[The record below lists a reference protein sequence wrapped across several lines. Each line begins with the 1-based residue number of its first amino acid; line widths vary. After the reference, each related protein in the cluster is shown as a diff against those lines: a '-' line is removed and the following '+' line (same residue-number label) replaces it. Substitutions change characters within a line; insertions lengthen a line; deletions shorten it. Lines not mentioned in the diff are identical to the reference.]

1 MPRLSVPW
9 LLSPWL
15 AALSLATPPAFAT
28 QAVAAVPA
36 RTVLVVGDSI
46 SAAYGIQRD
55 EGWVHLLAERVGTRA
70 KVVNVSVSGETTG
83 GGLARLPLALDVH
96 DPDVVLIELGG
107 NDGLR
112 GYPVARIR
120 ENLDRMMAAVNDA
133 GAVAVVVGMQIP
145 PNYGP
150 RYTTAFRD
158 IFAEVA
164 AAWKAPFV
172 PFLLE
177 GAAAVEG
184 MMQRDG
190 LHPTAAAQPTLLE
203 NVWPILEPLLTAPQ
217 PYPCTGSVTC

>member
-1 MPRLSVPW
+1 MALVT
-9 LLSPWL
+9 LG
-15 AALSLATPPAFAT
+15 ALSAFTTFAA
-28 QAVAAVPA
+28 QSVASEPA

-55 EGWVHLLAERVGTRA
+55 EGWVHLLALRVGPRT

-83 GGLARLPLALDVH
+83 GGLARLPLALDVY

-120 ENLDRMMAAVNDA
+120 DNLDRMMAAVNDA
-133 GAVAVVVGMQIP
+133 GAIAVVVGMQIP

-150 RYTTAFRD
+150 RYTSAFRNL
-158 IFAEVA
+158 FPEVA
-164 AAWKAPFV
+164 AAWNAPLV

-203 NVWPILEPLLTAPQ
+203 NVWPVLEPLLTAP
-217 PYPCTGSVTC
+217 